1 MDEGAARGDGPSGGG
16 LGRWPRIVLRALFVT
31 GTGFGVGL
39 LLTAPIVGW
48 PHAFPGVL
56 INAPEPLREAVGL
69 FLIAVT
75 PIAFVRWCRRW
86 IVR

>member
-1 MDEGAARGDGPSGGG
+1 MG
-16 LGRWPRIVLRALFVT
+16 I
-31 GTGFGVGL
+31 GFGVGL

-48 PHAFPGVL
+48 PHTFPGLL

-69 FLIAVT
+69 FLIAAM

-86 IVR
+86 ILR